1 MKHFFSV
8 LLAVLFSAGIV
19 AQNAQ
24 DVVTITSADAGTTVS
39 GTDYEFT
46 AKGVTVKCTMGA
58 ITDEYFNC
66 HAGYSLTVSAEKDI
80 KGIAFNGYVK
90 KGYTATVS
98 AGTVTYVDAAAGE
111 VTADPVVVITDINAK
126 SVTINNVK
134 QLRCFS
140 MTVYFDANP
149 DVTPGGGGDDPDDGG
164 DDNPDDPDRELYSYE
179 WEPEEKDVFNLAFL
193 PDEFIS
199 EDMTEEWGFSYLYF
213 ENETHAVELDIF
225 ATLTDNGLPA
235 DGTYPIDA
243 TCADN
248 TVMASPG
255 GDEENDYPSYMMT
268 DFESD
273 GEYTYYNPYYIV
285 SGSVTIAT
293 QDGQTTLTMWA
304 ATYYGSTVTLTFS
317 IDAATALE
325 RTQTVQ
331 TADKRIENG
340 HVVIRRDGR
349 RYNLLGTEF

>member
-24 DVVTITSADAGTTVS
+24 DVVVVTPCGGDDNTYNNIEYKFTENGITVACTKSANRST
-39 GTDYEFT
+39 
-46 AKGVTVKCTMGA
+46 
-58 ITDEYFNC
+58 YFGCN
-66 HAGYSLTVSAEKDI
+66 ANESLTISAERDI
-80 KGIAFNGYVK
+80 KGISIDGYVK
-90 KGYTATVS
+90 KDYTATVT
-98 AGTVTYVDAAAGE
+98 AGTVTYVDAADGE
-111 VTADPVVVITDINAK
+111 VEANPVVVITDINAK

-134 QLRCFS
+134 QLRCYE

-149 DVTPGGGGDDPDDGG
+149 DVIPGGGGDDPD
-164 DDNPDDPDRELYSYE
+164 NPEDPEVYTYE
-179 WEPEEKDVFNLAFL
+179 YEPEEQTVFNLVFSS
-193 PDEFIS
+193 DEFIS
-199 EDMTEEWGFSYLYF
+199 GDMTEDLGYPCSYLYF
-213 ENETHAVELDIF
+213 ENETHVVELDIF

-235 DGTYPIDA
+235 DGTYPIDD
-243 TCADN
+243 TYADN

-255 GDEENDYPSYMMT
+255 GDDYSDYPSYLQT

-285 SGSVTIAT
+285 SGSVQIAT
-293 QDGQTTLTMWA
+293 QDGQTTLTMQA

-325 RTQTVQ
+325 RTETVQ

>member
-24 DVVTITSADAGTTVS
+24 DVVVVTPCGGDDNTYNNIEYKFTENGITVACTKGANRSTYFGCNAQESFTI
-39 GTDYEFT
+39 
-46 AKGVTVKCTMGA
+46 
-58 ITDEYFNC
+58 
-66 HAGYSLTVSAEKDI
+66 SAERDI
-80 KGIAFNGYVK
+80 KGISIDGYVK

-98 AGTVTYVDAAAGE
+98 AGTVTYVDAAGGE
-111 VTADPVVVITDINAK
+111 VEADPVVVITDINAK

-134 QLRCFS
+134 QLRCYE

-149 DVTPGGGGDDPDDGG
+149 DVIPGGGGDDPDDGG

-179 WEPEEKDVFNLAFL
+179 WEPEEKDVFNLSFL

-225 ATLTDNGLPA
+225 AALTDNGLPA

-243 TCADN
+243 TGADN

-255 GDEENDYPSYMMT
+255 GDDDYDYPSYMVT
-268 DFESD
+268 DFEED
-273 GEYTYYNPYYIV
+273 YYNTAYYIV
-285 SGSVTIAT
+285 SGSVQIAT
-293 QDGQTTLTMWA
+293 QDGKTSLTMQA
-304 ATYYGSTVTLTFS
+304 ATYYGSTVNLTFS

-349 RYNLLGTEF
+349 RYSLLGTEF

>member
-80 KGIAFNGYVK
+80 KGIAFNGLVK

-134 QLRCFS
+134 QLRCYE

-149 DVTPGGGGDDPDDGG
+149 DVIPGGGGDDPD
-164 DDNPDDPDRELYSYE
+164 NPEDPEDPEVYTYE
-179 WEPEEKDVFNLAFL
+179 YEPEEQTVFNLVFSS
-193 PDEFIS
+193 DEFIS
-199 EDMTEEWGFSYLYF
+199 GDMTEDLGYPCSYLYF
-213 ENETHAVELDIF
+213 ENETHVVELDIF

-235 DGTYPIDA
+235 DGTYPIDD
-243 TCADN
+243 TYADN

-255 GDEENDYPSYMMT
+255 GDDYSDYPSYLQT

-285 SGSVTIAT
+285 SGSVQIAT

-304 ATYYGSTVTLTFS
+304 ATYYGSTVTLICS

-325 RTQTVQ
+325 RTETVQ

>member
-24 DVVTITSADAGTTVS
+24 DVVVVTPCGGDDNTYNNIEYKFTENGITVACT
-39 GTDYEFT
+39 
-46 AKGVTVKCTMGA
+46 KGANRST
-58 ITDEYFNC
+58 YFGCN
-66 HAGYSLTVSAEKDI
+66 ANESLTISAERDI
-80 KGIAFNGYVK
+80 KGISIDGYVK
-90 KGYTATVS
+90 KDYTATVS
-98 AGTVTYVDAAAGE
+98 AGTVTYVDAADGE
-111 VTADPVVVITDINAK
+111 VEANPVVVITDINAK

-134 QLRCFS
+134 QLRCYE

-149 DVTPGGGGDDPDDGG
+149 DVIPGGGGDDPE
-164 DDNPDDPDRELYSYE
+164 DPEDPEAYSYE
-179 WEPEEKDVFNLAFL
+179 WEPEEQTVFNLAFSS
-193 PDEFIS
+193 DEFIS
-199 EDMTEEWGFSYLYF
+199 GDMTADLGYPCSYLYF
-213 ENETHAVELDIF
+213 ENETHAVELDFF
-225 ATLTDNGLPA
+225 AALTDNGLPA

-243 TCADN
+243 TYADN

-285 SGSVTIAT
+285 SGSVKIAT
-293 QDGQTTLTMWA
+293 QDGKTSLTMQA
-304 ATYYGSTVTLTFS
+304 ATYYGSTVNLTFS

-325 RTQTVQ
+325 RTETVQ

-349 RYNLLGTEF
+349 RYSLLGTEF

>member
-19 AQNAQ
+19 AQNAP
-24 DVVTITSADAGTTVS
+24 DVVVVTPCGGDDQTYNNIA
-39 GTDYEFT
+39 YEFT
-46 AKGVTVKCTMGA
+46 ANGITVSCTKGANRST
-58 ITDEYFNC
+58 YFGCN
-66 HAGYSLTVSAEKDI
+66 ANESLTVSAERNI
-80 KGIAFNGYVK
+80 KGISINGFVK
-90 KGYTATVS
+90 KDYTATVS
-98 AGTVTYVDAAAGE
+98 AGNVTFVEALDTI
-111 VTADPVVVITDINAK
+111 TANPVVTITDINAK
-126 SVTINNVK
+126 SVTISNTK

-149 DVTPGGGGDDPDDGG
+149 DVIPGGGGDDPD
-164 DDNPDDPDRELYSYE
+164 NPEDPEDPEVYTYE
-179 WEPEEKDVFNLAFL
+179 YEPEEPTVFNLVFAS
-193 PDEFIS
+193 DEFIS
-199 EDMTEEWGFSYLYF
+199 GDMTEDLGYPCSYLYF
-213 ENETHAVELDIF
+213 ENETHVVELDIF

-243 TCADN
+243 TYADN

-255 GDEENDYPSYMMT
+255 GDDYSDYPSYLQT

-285 SGSVTIAT
+285 SGSVQIAT
-293 QDGQTTLTMWA
+293 QNGRTSLTMQA
-304 ATYYGSTVTLTFS
+304 ATYYGSTINLTYE
-317 IDAATALE
+317 IAATALE
-325 RTQTVQ
+325 RTETVQ

>member
-24 DVVTITSADAGTTVS
+24 DVVVVTPCGGDDNTYNNIEYKFTENGITVACTKGANRSTYFGCNAQESFTI
-39 GTDYEFT
+39 
-46 AKGVTVKCTMGA
+46 
-58 ITDEYFNC
+58 
-66 HAGYSLTVSAEKDI
+66 SAERDI
-80 KGIAFNGYVK
+80 KGISINGWVK
-90 KGYTATVS
+90 KDYTATVS
-98 AGTVTYVDAAAGE
+98 AGNVTFIEALDSI
-111 VTADPVVVITDINAK
+111 TADPVVVITDINAK
-126 SVTINNVK
+126 SVTINNAK
-134 QLRCFS
+134 QLRCYA
-140 MTVYFDANP
+140 MTVYFNVNP
-149 DVTPGGGGDDPDDGG
+149 DVTPGGGGDDPD
-164 DDNPDDPDRELYSYE
+164 NPDDPEAYSYE
-179 WEPEEKDVFNLAFL
+179 YEPEEQTIFNLAFSS
-193 PDEFIS
+193 DEFIS
-199 EDMTEEWGFSYLYF
+199 GDMTKDLGYPCSYLYF

-235 DGTYPIDA
+235 DGTYPIDD
-243 TCADN
+243 TYADN

-293 QDGQTTLTMWA
+293 QNGQTLLTMQA
-304 ATYYGSTVTLTFS
+304 ATYNGSTINLTYET
-317 IDAATALE
+317 AATALE
-325 RTQTVQ
+325 RTETLQ

-340 HVVIRRDGR
+340 HVVICRDGR